1 MGQLEVLVPVVA
13 ASPGPEISKC
23 TIFLIVTKLFCL
35 LHLYFQEG
43 DVAVSPELILYKCL
57 VSNGSIKSNMNQNY
71 STLAFILILPSIVI
85 HSVGC

>member
-13 ASPGPEISKC
+13 ASPGPEISEC
-23 TIFLIVTKLFCL
+23 TIFFFIVIKLFCL

-57 VSNGSIKSNMNQNY
+57 VSNGSIKSNMNQNE
-71 STLAFILILPSIVI
+71 STLAFWRLRLKRRV
-85 HSVGC
+85 